1 MSFTEKESNP
11 LKPKLIRR
19 HKDSLLLVSS
29 SKWCLSSSKCSI
41 TDRWAIK
48 LAPIRNLLLHRLSNE
63 LCRELAWVVMRLG
76 GTKLDLLWIAVRV
89 RNKTIHIL
97 ELSHGLSHKT
107 IVELA
112 TFIKNQILEL
122 LMVQVLV
129 ILIVVA
135 AEIVFSERGIIIQE
149 WIPEEWVKAKILL
162 QIGSIQAKTWVNN
175 PFKCNNS
182 IENTKMWPET
192 SWARTQT

>member
-1 MSFTEKESNP
+1 MIFTEKVLNP
-11 LKPKLIRR
+11 SKPKLIGR

-29 SKWCLSSSKCSI
+29 SEWCLSSSKCST
-41 TDRWAIK
+41 TDRWATK
-48 LAPIRNLLLHRLSNE
+48 LAPIRNLLLHRLSSE
-63 LCRELAWVVMRLG
+63 LCQELAWEVMRLG

-107 IVELA
+107 IAEQA

-135 AEIVFSERGIIIQE
+135 AEIVFSERVIIIQE
-149 WIPEEWVKAKILL
+149 LIPEEWVKAKILH
-162 QIGSIQAKTWVNN
+162 QIGSIQAKTWVSN

-182 IENTKMWPET
+182 IENTKMWSET